1 MLSFIYALKWLNLD
15 PLTSFYDAAKRYVVT
30 SKHKHDRTEVLRI
43 EISARENRV
52 ANPRENRLQVTCWL
66 TCIFSNIFSRGLY
79 SREYQAG
86 RVNSTWP
93 ALRTSSSLNPSTRRH
108 PLHHDDRQWRATQ
121 DFAGETGIA
130 AGTRT
135 ELGTEGKVQTG
146 SKVRRCK
153 TRALRIAP
161 SRFY

>member
-1 MLSFIYALKWLNLD
+1 MKLSFIYALKWLNLD

-30 SKHKHDRTEVLRI
+30 SKHKHDRTEVLII

-52 ANPRENRLQVTCWL
+52 ANQSENHLQVTCWL
-66 TCIFSNIFSRGLY
+66 PCIFSNIFSRGLY
-79 SREYQAG
+79 SCEYQAG

-93 ALRTSSSLNPSTRRH
+93 LLEARNAHFLLLTLRLDDTRC
-108 PLHHDDRQWRATQ
+108 TTTIGNG
-121 DFAGETGIA
+121 AGEPGLA
-130 AGTRT
+130 VGTET
-135 ELGTEGKVQTG
+135 EVGTEGKVQTS

-153 TRALRIAP
+153 PRALRTAP